1 MTRTD
6 KQLNTLFRRAGRAA
20 LTEWKQEL
28 NKLDDLVADI
38 WVWYLER
45 PATQRK
51 LEGLKTGEAVKTVKK
66 AALQMLRQNTIDDNL
81 FEGKNTY
88 SSESVKDYLSGRSTN
103 EGLKELLSE
112 ALDLLAEQNEG
123 RYVAALRD
131 RYSKSQIP
139 SSKKDENLLV
149 RAHQSLTEHVNLIA
163 VKREIDTR
171 NAVDP
176 ETRRS
181 KGGGHSDP
189 TGNTALL
196 LMEHPEERESFL
208 EVTYK
213 EDFLGGAGSSVV
225 IELGN
230 GARYRATGKE
240 AQALIKYPELIEPF
254 TQKLRAQLC

>member
-6 KQLNTLFRRAGRAA
+6 KQLNTIFRKAGKFA

-28 NKLDDLVADI
+28 DQLDALVNDI
-38 WVWYLER
+38 WVWYLES
-45 PATQRK
+45 PTTQRK
-51 LEGLKTGEAVKTVKK
+51 LEGLNTGEAVKTVKK
-66 AALQMLRQNTIDDNL
+66 AALQMLRKKTISDNL

-88 SSESVKDYLSGRSTN
+88 SSESVKEALSGSSSC
-103 EGLKELLSE
+103 ELLGDLIE
-112 ALDLLAEQNEG
+112 DALSAMSAQNEG
-123 RYVAALRD
+123 RYVNEITS
-131 RYSKSQIP
+131 RYTIGVIP
-139 SSKKDENLLV
+139 KQGQHHTLKRAV
-149 RAHQSLTEHVNLIA
+149 RSLTEHVNLIA
-163 VKREIDTR
+163 VKQEIDSSR
-171 NAVDP
+171 GVDP

-181 KGGGHSDP
+181 KGGGHADP

-196 LMEHPEERESFL
+196 LLDHPEERENFL